1 MQQRP
6 VIGIPMQTLQAIDGI
21 PESLPMSWVMNQRY
35 ILTLTAVGAVPW
47 MIPLLH
53 DVGTL
58 REVYERLDGVF
69 IAGGV
74 DMDPATYGEALSPLC
89 GRIDRPRDQTEL
101 ALTRW
106 AMEDGK
112 PALGVCRGLQ
122 VINVAAG
129 GTLYQ
134 DLAAE
139 YPGAIKHDY
148 FPGAG
153 GYARDFLAHEI
164 RIEGQSR
171 LHRSFGAERIRVNSM
186 HHQGIKT
193 LGEGL
198 VPTAWAPDGV
208 IEAAESVEHPFL
220 AGAQWHPEMLADTD
234 APTLQLFTSFVDA
247 AVAFHQGREV
257 AGAVAA

>member
-6 VIGIPMQTLQAIDGI
+6 VIGIPMQTLQAIDRI
-21 PESLPMSWVMNQRY
+21 PEDLPMSWVMNQRY
-35 ILTLTAVGAVPW
+35 ILTLTSVGAIPW
-47 MIPLLH
+47 MIPLLCE

-58 REVYERLDGVF
+58 RAAYEHLDGVF

-74 DMDPATYGEALSPLC
+74 DMDPATYGEEMTPLC
-89 GRIDRPRDQTEL
+89 GRIDPPRDQTEL

-112 PALGVCRGLQ
+112 PVLGVCRGLQ

-134 DLAAE
+134 DLAVE

-148 FPGAG
+148 YPGAG
-153 GYARDFLAHEI
+153 HARDYLAHEV
-164 RIEGQSR
+164 RIEGRSR
-171 LHRSFGAERIRVNSM
+171 LHRSFGAEQIRVNSM
-186 HHQGIKT
+186 HHQAIKT

-198 VPTAWAPDGV
+198 VGTAWAPDGV
-208 IEAAESVEHPFL
+208 IEAAESAEHPFV

-234 APTLQLFTSFVDA
+234 APTLRLFTAFAEASM
-247 AVAFHQGREV
+247 AFHEGRKI
-257 AGAVAA
+257 AGPVAA